1 MAPPRTESP
10 SRTGGKAGPSCPPL
24 HNVETSFGARTAAS
38 CIRSITRRRNS
49 GRVYGR
55 YTCQKITNF
64 GLEPKHSKINTWQ
77 ASGFE
82 REKYFGEVGPSYV
95 SDLRRKRP
103 EELALSP
110 RTMVSEAILER
121 DEWWDVDP
129 RSNRFMSKVVPVP
142 GSKGAPKIDKR
153 KLPKAYV
160 PDPVESERAY
170 RGIGRKESTH
180 CVGDDI
186 FGRSRMR
193 STTPWK
199 GGCALITVQA
209 TCGPIEPC
217 ARAHQSRWTGRT
229 WRILRSRC
237 GLYQNSPRSK
247 HQNATIVPYFTRAR
261 AQDRDDFLVPS
272 APSRGR
278 PRPCVRCLA
287 TLVCVCTTLKDH
299 PIRRYKSVVRGE
311 FKSRVGRAHFKHT
324 NQVAAEVDE

>member
-1 MAPPRTESP
+1 MHSQYNT
-10 SRTGGKAGPSCPPL
+10 
-24 HNVETSFGARTAAS
+24 TAQLWKGLPGD
-38 CIRSITRRRNS
+38 TR
-49 GRVYGR
+49 
-55 YTCQKITNF
+55 QKPITNF

-82 REKYFGEVGPSYV
+82 RSKYFGEVGPSYV

-142 GSKGAPKIDKR
+142 GSKGAPKIDK

-186 FGRSRMR
+186 FRVSREMR

-199 GGCALITVQA
+199 SGCALTTVQA

-217 ARAHQSRWTGRT
+217 ARGPSKPVDWSDMEDLVFA
-229 WRILRSRC
+229 LRA
-237 GLYQNSPRSK
+237 LPEQPEEQTSK
-247 HQNATIVPYFTRAR
+247 
-261 AQDRDDFLVPS
+261 RDDGLCDACS
-272 APSRGR
+272 GR
-278 PRPCVRCLA
+278 LA
-287 TLVCVCTTLKDH
+287 
-299 PIRRYKSVVRGE
+299 
-311 FKSRVGRAHFKHT
+311 
-324 NQVAAEVDE
+324 